1 MTESKYTYG
10 KEVEYT
16 IEKLT
21 QKNIFYTENFD
32 VGKEE
37 INHYL
42 KHKELDDDIGLT
54 YLVIDQYSSVVGY
67 CTIACSGITHRYQN
81 NIRTIPSIEIR
92 YFAIDSKLQK
102 LQYDKTEEHYYFSD
116 YVMSEFMYKCSE
128 IAENIIAARYI
139 ILYSVED
146 AIKFYTRLGF
156 CDFAEFF
163 EADKYRYIDGC
174 KPMYIE
180 IP

>member
-1 MTESKYTYG
+1 MNKSKYTYG
-10 KEVEYT
+10 EEVNYT

-21 QKNIFYTENFD
+21 EKNKSYTDNFD
-32 VGKEE
+32 CGNEE
-37 INHYL
+37 INNYL
-42 KHKELDDDIGLT
+42 KDKAIEDDIGLT
-54 YLVIDQYSSVVGY
+54 YLVIDKFNTVVGY
-67 CTIACSGITHRYQN
+67 CTIACSGITHKYQN

-102 LQYDKTEEHYYFSD
+102 LQYDKTDKHYYFSD

-128 IAENIIAARYI
+128 IAGNIIAARYI
-139 ILYSVED
+139 ILYSVEN
-146 AIKFYTRLGF
+146 AVKFYTRLGF
-156 CDFAEFF
+156 CDFVEFF
-163 EADKYRYIDGC
+163 EPNKYRYIDGC

>member
-1 MTESKYTYG
+1 
-10 KEVEYT
+10 
-16 IEKLT
+16 
-21 QKNIFYTENFD
+21 
-32 VGKEE
+32 
-37 INHYL
+37 
-42 KHKELDDDIGLT
+42 
-54 YLVIDQYSSVVGY
+54 
-67 CTIACSGITHRYQN
+67 
-81 NIRTIPSIEIR
+81 
-92 YFAIDSKLQK
+92 
-102 LQYDKTEEHYYFSD
+102 
-116 YVMSEFMYKCSE
+116 MSEFMYKCSE

-146 AIKFYTRLGF
+146 AIKFYTHLGF